1 MFFWTGV
8 LSRQVHAVGTF
19 ICMRGSYKIYKKI
32 IIAPKFVKLILQT
45 FLDVRIPFK
54 NVFAPR
60 MMFAIL
66 IRIKIYFCL

>member
-1 MFFWTGV
+1 
-8 LSRQVHAVGTF
+8 
-19 ICMRGSYKIYKKI
+19 MRGSYKIYKKI